1 MNINVLSQITPTRS
15 FNLAYII
22 LDSLFLI
29 TLCLL
34 LFFQKKKV
42 TLLFSLFGGL
52 LYLLV
57 DFGIF
62 YLLLKSRTIYI
73 IKDGEMVLQN
83 KIMTLIILTWLS
95 FSYGITNFCYI
106 WLALKKDKNF
116 IQYMFL
122 IFGWWLMVPTLSKMG
137 GEATI
142 VTMRTTNEYHWVM
155 ALILVVGYGGF
166 IIYELFNKNN
176 KSKILWLNLIGIS
189 IQFAWEVA
197 LLINSIRPWNEMSVK
212 TLIINSLMETN
223 LGMPYIYLIYLGIS
237 KHFNEDLTKKS
248 KSLGCS

>member
-1 MNINVLSQITPTRS
+1 MDINLLSQITPTRS

-22 LDSLFLI
+22 LDSIFLLV
-29 TLCLL
+29 LCFL

-42 TLLFSLFGGL
+42 TLIFSLFGGL

-62 YLLLKSRTIYI
+62 YLLLKSRSIYI
-73 IKDGEMVLQN
+73 IKDGEHVLQN
-83 KIMTLIILTWLS
+83 EGMTLLILTWLS

-122 IFGWWLMVPTLSKMG
+122 IFGWWLIVPTLSKMG
-137 GEATI
+137 GEASI
-142 VTMRTTNEYHWVM
+142 ITMRTTNEYHWVM

-166 IIYELFNKNN
+166 IIYELLNKTE
-176 KSKILWLNLIGIS
+176 KSKLLWLNLIGIS
-189 IQFAWEVA
+189 IQFAWEIA

-223 LGMPYIYLIYLGIS
+223 LGMPYIYLIYLTVS
-237 KHFNEDLTKKS
+237 KHFNEDLSK
-248 KSLGCS
+248 KSLGIS